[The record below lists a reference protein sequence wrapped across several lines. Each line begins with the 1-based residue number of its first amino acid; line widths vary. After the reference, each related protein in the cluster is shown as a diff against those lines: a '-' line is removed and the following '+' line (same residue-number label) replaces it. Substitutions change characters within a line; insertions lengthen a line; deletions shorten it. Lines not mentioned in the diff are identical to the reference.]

1 MINRKINNLIS
12 NDGLDS
18 YLSNSKLMK
27 EGSENTEE
35 IYLAGG
41 CLWGVQEFVRHL
53 PGVIHTEAGRANGT
67 SKTINGDYDGY
78 AECVRTVFD
87 PNQVTVARLVEY
99 LFEIIDPYSLN
110 KQGPDVGEKYRT
122 GIYSKSEKH
131 LQEAKKW
138 IRSRKDA
145 ERIKF
150 EVLTLTNF
158 VPSEAEHQDRL
169 TRHPEDKCHIPRIL
183 LHKYKKT

>member
-1 MINRKINNLIS
+1 
-12 NDGLDS
+12 
-18 YLSNSKLMK
+18 MK

-41 CLWGVQEFVRHL
+41 CLWGVQEFIRHL
-53 PGVIHTEAGRANGT
+53 PGVVHTNAGRANGT
-67 SKTINGDYDGY
+67 SDSTKGDYDGY
-78 AECVRTVFD
+78 AECVRTIFD
-87 PNQVTVARLVEY
+87 PNQATVARLVEY
-99 LFEIIDPYSLN
+99 LFEIINPYSIGE
-110 KQGPDVGEKYRT
+110 QGPDIGEKYRT

-138 IRSRKDA
+138 IGSREDA
-145 ERIKF
+145 ERIVV
-150 EVLTLTNF
+150 EVLPLTNF